1 MPHTPDT
8 HDDSLLARAFSW
20 IMAHRTQEGRV
31 AGLSNGDLRNLASDL
46 GVTQADL
53 LHVLPEGTPPRD
65 LMDQMIRA
73 HGLDSAVIRAL
84 PTAMVR
90 DLEVTC
96 SRCRNASRCERD
108 LKAGQA
114 AVNSHKYCG
123 NAPTFE
129 AMVDARA

>member
-1 MPHTPDT
+1 MPHTPHT

-20 IMAHRTQEGRV
+20 IMTHRTQEGRV
-31 AGLSNGDLRNLASDL
+31 AGLSNGDLRNLAADL

-73 HGLDSAVIRAL
+73 HGLDPAVIRAL

-96 SRCRNASRCERD
+96 SRCGNASRCERD

-123 NAPTFE
+123 NAPAFD
-129 AMVDARA
+129 AMIDARG

>member
-1 MPHTPDT
+1 MPHTP
-8 HDDSLLARAFSW
+8 HNEDSLLARAFSW
-20 IMAHRTQEGRV
+20 IMTHRTQEGRV
-31 AGLSNGDLRNLASDL
+31 AGLSNGDLRNLAADL

-73 HGLDSAVIRAL
+73 HGLDPAVIRAL

-96 SRCRNASRCERD
+96 SRCRNARTCERD

-129 AMVDARA
+129 AMVDARR